1 MAPICF
7 VLFDQLMLKNRTRN
21 VCNEWKQNID
31 RIDNFESFSPSF
43 LSLQDAGI
51 EVLPFVFLRQ
61 IV

>member
-51 EVLPFVFLRQ
+51 
-61 IV
+61 